1 MSECAIPCLFDY
13 FLYNCTSSAA
23 LHERAGRVIVLRM
36 SKRGNI
42 CDAAYM
48 HEMHATCALM
58 FSVLVR
64 LKPRVRCEPPS
75 LRPPPNKT
83 KPNRGD
89 GAERP
94 LESDEQPEN
103 PPQAER
109 RKSSLSEL
117 GSKLTSLILPLKT
130 LVQRPPPPNPPLP
143 PSCRRRHHQP
153 ECSTTSCRSRRKSSS
168 LGASGPVHFARGR
181 WRFAVKL
188 KVPCWTSGVVK
199 TPSAD
204 FDLDFFFL
212 IRALANRI
220 FSPLFAA
227 PCKNKKRF

>member
-1 MSECAIPCLFDY
+1 MHIFLNVRVCDSVLFDSV
-13 FLYNCTSSAA
+13 LPHCTSSAT
-23 LHERAGRVIVLRM
+23 LHGRAGRVIVRRM

-64 LKPRVRCEPPS
+64 LKPHVCCEPPS

-89 GAERP
+89 GAERE
-94 LESDEQPEN
+94 LESDEQPGN

-130 LVQRPPPPNPPLP
+130 LVQRPPPKPTTTTVSPPPP
-143 PSCRRRHHQP
+143 PS
-153 ECSTTSCRSRRKSSS
+153 
-168 LGASGPVHFARGR
+168 A
-181 WRFAVKL
+181 
-188 KVPCWTSGVVK
+188 
-199 TPSAD
+199 
-204 FDLDFFFL
+204 
-212 IRALANRI
+212 
-220 FSPLFAA
+220 
-227 PCKNKKRF
+227 

>member
-1 MSECAIPCLFDY
+1 MSECAIPWLLDSV
-13 FLYNCTSSAA
+13 LYNCTSSAA
-23 LHERAGRVIVLRM
+23 LHERAGRVIVLHM

-42 CDAAYM
+42 CDAAYV
-48 HEMHATCALM
+48 HEMHTTCALM

-64 LKPRVRCEPPS
+64 LKPRVCCEPPS

-89 GAERP
+89 GAERQ

-130 LVQRPPPPNPPLP
+130 LVQRPPPAPPPQTHHYHRLAAAATISLSAAPLP
-143 PSCRRRHHQP
+143 AGRDGRVHHLVP
-153 ECSTTSCRSRRKSSS
+153 LVLFTLLEDAVGLLSS
-168 LGASGPVHFARGR
+168 
-181 WRFAVKL
+181 
-188 KVPCWTSGVVK
+188 
-199 TPSAD
+199 
-204 FDLDFFFL
+204 
-212 IRALANRI
+212 
-220 FSPLFAA
+220 
-227 PCKNKKRF
+227 